1 MTDDRIAGTLRSFGG
16 KVQEGVG
23 KVTGDTK
30 TEVKGVMDQ
39 AAGAVQDAYGKT
51 VDAAMEGAQTVKE
64 AAVEG
69 RDAVRK
75 FVEDNPHTATAIAL
89 GIWITGPKPKASTAL
104 WEKPKSK
111 LRMSQMQLTL
121 PLAKRPVHSKRQL
134 ATS

>member
-1 MTDDRIAGTLRSFGG
+1 MLMTDDRIAGTVRNFGG

-30 TEVKGVMDQ
+30 TEVKGVMNQ

-69 RDAVRK
+69 HDTVRK

-89 GIWITGPKPKASTAL
+89 GIGLLIGYAAH
-104 WEKPKSK
+104 
-111 LRMSQMQLTL
+111 
-121 PLAKRPVHSKRQL
+121 RPPPQRGYW
-134 ATS
+134 

>member
-1 MTDDRIAGTLRSFGG
+1 MTDDRIAGTVRNFGG

-30 TEVKGVMDQ
+30 TEVKGMMNQ

-69 RDAVRK
+69 HDAVRK

-89 GIWITGPKPKASTAL
+89 GIGLLIGYAAH
-104 WEKPKSK
+104 
-111 LRMSQMQLTL
+111 
-121 PLAKRPVHSKRQL
+121 RPPQRGYW
-134 ATS
+134 